1 MIKYKIYSNCAI
13 TTLYFIMGSKMSL
26 QSQKID
32 HLVQLFSKQ
41 KCRQIDDISNSIG
54 YSVISV
60 RRFLKQIGYFR
71 SYTHNGK
78 WYTLQS
84 IPAFNKNG
92 LWHFNDIGFS
102 KHGNLTQTIFFLV
115 NRSRKGLTA
124 KELSQLLKTPCHAVL
139 TNMHKNT
146 QLDRDKYT
154 QEFVYLSTDRR
165 INRRQRKFIETTLDR
180 DLPQLLSAETSVFVL
195 VEFIKDSTLSFEQI
209 TANLKNKMN
218 IIVAAEDIA
227 QLFENH
233 GIKKSPDVSHL
244 KR

>member
-1 MIKYKIYSNCAI
+1 
-13 TTLYFIMGSKMSL
+13 MSL
-26 QSQKID
+26 QSQQINR
-32 HLVQLFSKQ
+32 LIQLFSKQ
-41 KCRQIDDISNSIG
+41 KCWQIDDIADSIG
-54 YSVISV
+54 YAVISA

-84 IPAFNKNG
+84 IPTFSKYG

-102 KHGNLTQTIFFLV
+102 KHGNLTQTIFFLI
-115 NRSRKGLTA
+115 NRSRKGLTG

-139 TNMHKNT
+139 TNMHKTT

-154 QEFVYLSTDRR
+154 QQFVYFSTDHRV
-165 INRRQRKFIETTLDR
+165 NRRQRKFLETTLAR
-180 DLPQLLSAETSVFVL
+180 DLPQVLSAETSVFVL

-209 TANLKNKMN
+209 AVNLKNKMN
-218 IIVAAEDIA
+218 ITVGAEDIA

-233 GIKKSPDVSHL
+233 GIKKSPGVSHL
-244 KR
+244 RR